1 MTNQQAQV
9 IPFVLMHATGNRFVL
24 VDALEGQ
31 EQDWS
36 ALARETADP
45 HFAIGHD
52 GLLVLAPGEQTPFR
66 QRMFNPDGSED
77 MCGNGLRCTAKHLL
91 DTRRIGMEP
100 VEIETIS
107 GNRTVQI
114 LEVKPPAAVVRAT
127 LAPPALEPVNIH
139 IAHDDVPP
147 PLLKALERAI
157 FVQIGTPHLVVF
169 ADWEPLGN
177 RWAQV
182 SRMLETHP
190 DLPDRV
196 TVTWV
201 RAEAPNRL
209 ASRFWER
216 SVGETLSCGTG
227 ACAAVIAAQREGM
240 AGKGVVVS
248 TAGGE
253 LVVSWDGRDTVEL
266 TGPAVTIC
274 RGTWKAHPA
283 LDCGKPAPPV
293 RLQEEA

>member
-1 MTNQQAQV
+1 MTSKQAMG

-24 VDALEGQ
+24 VDALDGRNE
-31 EQDWS
+31 DWP
-36 ALARETADP
+36 ALARETANAC
-45 HFAIGHD
+45 FAIGHD
-52 GLLVLAPGEQTPFR
+52 GLLVLVPGNRALFR
-66 QRMFNPDGSED
+66 QRMFNPDGTED
-77 MCGNGLRCTAKHLL
+77 MCGNGLRCIAKHLF
-91 DTRRIGMEP
+91 DTGRIGTEP

-114 LEVKPPAAVVRAT
+114 LEMKPPAAIVRAA
-127 LAPPALEPVNIH
+127 LIPPALEPVSVH
-139 IAHDDVPP
+139 LPHADAPP
-147 PLLKALERAI
+147 HVLKALERAV

-169 ADWEPLGN
+169 ADWEHLGD

-201 RAEAPNRL
+201 RAEAPDRL
-209 ASRFWER
+209 TSRFWER

-227 ACAAVIAAQREGM
+227 ACAAVIAALREGM
-240 AGKGVVVS
+240 VARTVVVS
-248 TAGGE
+248 TAGGD
-253 LVVSWDGRDTVEL
+253 LTVSWDGRDIIEL

-274 RGTWKAHPA
+274 QGRWKAHPA
-283 LDCGKPAPPV
+283 PDSGKPAPPAGV
-293 RLQEEA
+293 QEEA